1 MKSIVPS
8 AVFAF
13 IGIILFFV
21 AYKVAGAEVWMT
33 APSGPAMNHIAGPA
47 SFGFSIAGG
56 MALIA
61 SALVFR
67 NPQPP
72 NQ

>member
-1 MKSIVPS
+1 MKPTIFPAAFS
-8 AVFAF
+8 F

-21 AYKVAGAEVWMT
+21 AYNLAKAEPVAFQGSAVPNNVAGV
-33 APSGPAMNHIAGPA
+33 A

-61 SALVFR
+61 AALSIRKV
-67 NPQPP
+67 PSD
-72 NQ
+72 